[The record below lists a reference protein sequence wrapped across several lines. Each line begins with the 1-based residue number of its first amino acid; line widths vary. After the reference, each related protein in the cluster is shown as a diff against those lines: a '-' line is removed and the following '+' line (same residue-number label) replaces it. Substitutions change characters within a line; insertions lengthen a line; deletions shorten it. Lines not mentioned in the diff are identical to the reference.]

1 MFQFNPGLIGESCFH
16 AVVRWSEAWDIYQA
30 HTSGNESAAVDIF
43 TSACTSA
50 LKAHMHKPDEDSE
63 YNKERTEAFTYAG
76 GVRYVQRSDTV
87 NKYMHD

>member
-1 MFQFNPGLIGESCFH
+1 MFQLNQGLIGESRFH
-16 AVVRWSEAWDIYQA
+16 AVVRWTEAWDIYQT
-30 HTSGNESAAVDIF
+30 HTSGNESAVVDIF
-43 TSACTSA
+43 TSA

-76 GVRYVQRSDTV
+76 GVRYVQRSDTG